1 MPLNK
6 DLTEQRTAVV
16 ESKHPLYLPT
26 NLWTSKPIKA
36 GEAAT
41 TFHDLDIKGAL
52 APCVPCMVNRQ
63 PSLLLLLRV
72 TNSPPLFCCCVQ
84 ALIS

>member
-1 MPLNK
+1 ML
-6 DLTEQRTAVV
+6 

-26 NLWTSKPIKA
+26 NLWTSKPFKA

-52 APCVPCMVNRQ
+52 APCAPRMVDR
-63 PSLLLLLRV
+63 PSSLFLFLRV
-72 TNSPPLFCCCVQ
+72 TNSPPFCFCCV
-84 ALIS
+84 